1 MSGQNDVLLERLR
14 LLNEYVSDLRDLQG
28 LDFDAYT
35 ENKLVRHSLRLKL
48 VNMAKFR
55 NLIAH
60 DYAGIDNRIV
70 FEILKGRLRD
80 FVDFSSAI
88 VRYLESDQQ

>member
-1 MSGQNDVLLERLR
+1 
-14 LLNEYVSDLRDLQG
+14 
-28 LDFDAYT
+28 
-35 ENKLVRHSLRLKL
+35 
-48 VNMAKFR
+48 MAKFR

>member
-14 LLNEYVSDLRDLQG
+14 LLNEYVSDL
-28 LDFDAYT
+28 
-35 ENKLVRHSLRLKL
+35 
-48 VNMAKFR
+48 MAKFR
-55 NLIAH
+55 NLIVH

-80 FVDFSSAI
+80 FVDFGSAI
-88 VRYLESDQQ
+88 AHYLESNPM